1 MKRIKTG
8 DSVKI
13 TTGALKGTIA
23 EVGHISGNNV
33 YLKGIKTVE
42 RHYRATP
49 YNQGGK
55 RDIQLPIDISN
66 VALVVDG
73 EKTSRVAYQVNDDK
87 SKVRVAKATGKE
99 IK

>member
-23 EVGHISGNNV
+23 EVERIDGNNV
-33 YLKGIKTVE
+33 YLKGVKTVE

-55 RDIQLPIDISN
+55 RDVQLPIDISN

-73 EKTSRVAYQVNDDK
+73 EKTSRVAYRVNDDQ
-87 SKVRVAKATGKE
+87 SKVRVAKINGKE

>member
-23 EVGHISGNNV
+23 EVEHISDNNV

>member
-23 EVGHISGNNV
+23 EVEYISGNNV

>member
-1 MKRIKTG
+1 MKRIVKG

-13 TTGALKGTIA
+13 ITGALKGTIA
-23 EVGHISGNNV
+23 EVERVDGNKV
-33 YLKGIKTVE
+33 YLKGVKNIE
-42 RHYRATP
+42 RHYRSTM

-55 RDIQLPIDISN
+55 RDIQLPVDISN
-66 VALVVDG
+66 VALVIDG
-73 EKTSRVAYQVNDDK
+73 QKTSRVAYQVNDDK

>member
-23 EVGHISGNNV
+23 EVERIDGNNV
-33 YLKGIKTVE
+33 YLKGVKTVE

-55 RDIQLPIDISN
+55 RDIQLPVDISN

-73 EKTSRVAYQVNDDK
+73 EKTSRVAYQVNDDN
-87 SKVRVAKATGKE
+87 SKVRVAKINGKE

>member
-23 EVGHISGNNV
+23 EVERIDGNNV
-33 YLKGIKTVE
+33 YLKGVKTVE

-55 RDIQLPIDISN
+55 RDIQLPVDISN
-66 VALVVDG
+66 IALVVDG
-73 EKTSRVAYQVNDDK
+73 EKTSRVAYQVNDDN
-87 SKVRVAKATGKE
+87 SKVRVAKINGKE

>member
-8 DSVKI
+8 DNVKI
-13 TTGALKGTIA
+13 ITGSLKGTIA
-23 EVGHISGNNV
+23 EVERISGNNV
-33 YLKGIKTVE
+33 YLKGVKVVE

-55 RDIQLPIDISN
+55 RDVQLPIDISN
-66 VALVVDG
+66 VALVVDDD
-73 EKTSRVAYQVNDDK
+73 KTSRVAYHVNDDH
-87 SKVRVAKATGKE
+87 SKVRVAKINGKE